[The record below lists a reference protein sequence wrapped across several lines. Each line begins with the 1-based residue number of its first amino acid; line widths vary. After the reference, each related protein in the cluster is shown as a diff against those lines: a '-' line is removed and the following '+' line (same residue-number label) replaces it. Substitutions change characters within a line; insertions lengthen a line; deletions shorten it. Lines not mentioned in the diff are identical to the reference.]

1 MEEKGEMITLLCL
14 SRLTEESQETEARR
28 VSAFPLHSS
37 LCLPMFSK
45 FCIFS
50 SVMILPLFLSE

>member
-37 LCLPMFSK
+37 LCLPMF
-45 FCIFS
+45 FQ
-50 SVMILPLFLSE
+50 ILYFFLGDDSASILI